1 MYLLP
6 LNYNKNIIDNLFAC
20 INNVSQNEELFFCL
34 IHIYISLGCYNDVLS
49 KLEESYIENTK
60 YNILHAIALIHVR
73 PEKTI
78 TEKIIKKY
86 IHNEV
91 DNEYR
96 SSLYTCL
103 VALYM
108 KTKPSEFVV
117 DFVREIYNSNLI
129 TIQDQKVINKNISIY
144 YDYSEAVDMIKDSI
158 KYFKHHDMIRFAIAS
173 YITLATRYAQNGNL
187 DRAKRILELLEKSI
201 YLSEEDLVYIDNNLA
216 NIEIYLGNITEKTY
230 ESLMNAYA
238 FLDDEYTKLLS
249 VNNLLIYYTLV
260 KDFSS
265 AQIYANKIE
274 DIGFERYRFDEYLH
288 LSYMNLLFYY
298 NSISD
303 NINVKKYIDKLEQL
317 KANCQSIELKKFI
330 NNTTDNCSLKQTDKW
345 FFMSQ
350 FNFRTAYMG
359 HWMIST
365 FDY

>member
-1 MYLLP
+1 
-6 LNYNKNIIDNLFAC
+6 
-20 INNVSQNEELFFCL
+20 
-34 IHIYISLGCYNDVLS
+34 
-49 KLEESYIENTK
+49 
-60 YNILHAIALIHVR
+60 
-73 PEKTI
+73 
-78 TEKIIKKY
+78 
-86 IHNEV
+86 
-91 DNEYR
+91 
-96 SSLYTCL
+96 
-103 VALYM
+103 
-108 KTKPSEFVV
+108 
-117 DFVREIYNSNLI
+117 
-129 TIQDQKVINKNISIY
+129 
-144 YDYSEAVDMIKDSI
+144 
-158 KYFKHHDMIRFAIAS
+158 
-173 YITLATRYAQNGNL
+173 
-187 DRAKRILELLEKSI
+187 
-201 YLSEEDLVYIDNNLA
+201 
-216 NIEIYLGNITEKTY
+216 
-230 ESLMNAYA
+230 MNAYA